1 MQRNFTRLFF
11 SFIIFWAT
19 NPLAMTQTSF
29 SDNFDSYT
37 AGDFLCVSSNKWR
50 TWDNK
55 PGTATDTKIVN
66 DKSASGNNA
75 IKISSTSASGGPTD
89 ILLPFGGRYDK
100 GLFILEWKMFIEKG
114 KTGYFNIQGN
124 ETPGVLWT
132 LNGYLRDNNVIDLTG
147 SNNARLFTTTYPTDE
162 WFTFSLEINL
172 TSNNWKVLVN
182 GDCQGAFKNTNKFV
196 AGLNLYPTDAS
207 SAFYCDDFSFSYN
220 PVAPTI
226 ANDVALDN
234 VTWDNIRFSG
244 TEDYFKFRVS
254 NIGEE
259 NMLALVLDA
268 TFNGAPLAL
277 DLSGVE
283 LASGESQIITSSQ
296 KITLEGGVNTIELS
310 VASVNGNTGDE
321 ELCNNFTSLNIEGVT
336 PAVNKAV
343 LIEEATGTWC
353 PWCPRGAVYLDL
365 LSKKYTSTFVPIA
378 VHNNDPMTVTAYDAL
393 IRATPGFTGFPSVIL
408 NRNTVVD
415 PSASESPFLDRIS
428 VPAPAYFV
436 TGAKFDASTRK
447 LDVSITTI
455 FQEDVNTPMWINMIL
470 TEDGVKGTGSGY
482 NQANAYAGGAAGPMG
497 GYELLPNPVPAS
509 QMVYDHVGRFLTGV
523 QKATDNSLD
532 GPYANGESV
541 VRYFS
546 FTIPQ
551 NMNVD
556 KFHLIPVLL
565 SATGFQNAGQSTM
578 AEALS
583 NGYVKADDVLVSE
596 SFQAYPNP
604 AQNEFNIDFQVKKT
618 SDVVLEL
625 TDITGKVLERKIFSQ
640 LNGEYTLP
648 IQTHQWNAGMY
659 MVTIRSN
666 DNIITKKV
674 FVNK

>member
-11 SFIIFWAT
+11 SFLIFWAT
-19 NPLAMTQTSF
+19 NPLVTAQTSF

-66 DKSASGNNA
+66 DKSSSGNNA
-75 IKISSTSASGGPTD
+75 VKISSTAASGGPTD
-89 ILLPFGGRYDK
+89 IILPFGGRYDK

-182 GDCQGAFKNTNKFV
+182 GECQGAFKNTNKFV
-196 AGLNLYPTDAS
+196 AALNLYPTDAS
-207 SAFYCDDFSFSYN
+207 SAFYCDDFSFSYD

-259 NMLALVLDA
+259 NMLELVLDA

-283 LASGESQIITSSQ
+283 LASGESQIITSTE
-296 KITLEGGVNTIELS
+296 KITLAGGVNTIELS
-310 VASVNGNTGDE
+310 VSSVNGNTGDE
-321 ELCNNFTSLNIEGVT
+321 ELCNNFTSLSIEGVT

-365 LSKKYTSTFVPIA
+365 LSKKYDATFVPIA

-393 IRATPGFTGFPSVIL
+393 VRSTPGFTGFPSVIL
-408 NRNTVVD
+408 NRNTVTD
-415 PSASESPFLDRIS
+415 PSTSESPFLDRIS

-447 LDVSITTI
+447 LDVSVTTI

-497 GYELLPNPVPAS
+497 GYEILPNPVPAS

-523 QKATDNSLD
+523 QKAADNSLD
-532 GPYANGESV
+532 GPYANGASA

-565 SATGFQNAGQSTM
+565 SADGFQNAGQSTM

-625 TDITGKVLERKIFSQ
+625 TDITGKVLERKTFTQ
-640 LNGEYTLP
+640 LNGDYTLP

-659 MVTIRSN
+659 MVTIRTN